1 MTVQTCDNNFSSVAS
16 STVQFFGIVSDS
28 PITAPL
34 YIRDQGTLFTTVLTN
49 FEAYGPASAVPEPR
63 TMLLVGLGL
72 VTLPL
77 IRRKRQ
83 RGLS

>member
-1 MTVQTCDNNFSSVAS
+1 M
-16 STVQFFGIVSDS
+16 QFFGFISDT

-34 YIRDQGTLFTTVLTN
+34 YIRDQRHLVTTVLTN
-49 FEAYGPASAVPEPR
+49 FEAYGASSAVPEPR

-72 VTLPL
+72 VILPL